1 MFDARSILDILVR
14 GAGPP
19 RRQGQPPDAGT
30 FRDLLGQLGEQ
41 GASPGGRPRPMPGP
55 REEPEGRWARP
66 GYPEETERQ
75 PSPAPSGG
83 SLEDL
88 LREILGGGAGQPGSA
103 SGRQMGPGGQAEPP
117 RGSLLDILRD
127 LLTGGPGGGP
137 RPELSRVMGEG
148 SARQGGDAG
157 LLDTLKQI
165 LGQATSGVREGAARI
180 DEATGASGRAREAL
194 GQATGQTPEELVAK
208 IRELFASNP
217 LAASAALGGLGAL
230 VLGTGAGRSL
240 AASAAKLGGLA
251 LIGGLAYK
259 AYQNYQQGKPILPG
273 GRPGETQALAA
284 APNGSGFEPGVVS
297 DEAARRYI
305 RTMIAAAAADGR
317 IDAAEQQKILGGVRQ
332 AGIERAAQQFLAA
345 EINNPATAAE
355 LAAGVNSPEE
365 AVQVYTAARVAMDLD
380 TNEEHEFLS
389 SLAEALGI
397 DDNLAAQVDAAA
409 RGAASA

>member
-1 MFDARSILDILVR
+1 
-14 GAGPP
+14 
-19 RRQGQPPDAGT
+19 
-30 FRDLLGQLGEQ
+30 
-41 GASPGGRPRPMPGP
+41 
-55 REEPEGRWARP
+55 
-66 GYPEETERQ
+66 
-75 PSPAPSGG
+75 
-83 SLEDL
+83 
-88 LREILGGGAGQPGSA
+88 
-103 SGRQMGPGGQAEPP
+103 
-117 RGSLLDILRD
+117 
-127 LLTGGPGGGP
+127 
-137 RPELSRVMGEG
+137 MGEG

-380 TNEEHEFLS
+380 TNEEHELLS